1 METAPLTSIPSV
13 FSLTSVVKENIETI
27 RNRDKNR
34 CQQTLSDVQSLDTR
48 REETMATLSVRI
60 PLTPYRKSGKTVSR
74 VTLEVTGAGF
84 RASQTVE
91 NAGSLD
97 CASPSFDLPA
107 AGPYTIAARVF
118 EREDPIASGEG
129 AVDAADGM
137 NMVTFLLMTPRG
149 DFSPA
154 KASLAGR
161 LSAGT
166 GLRFDLPTE
175 AQWEYACRAGTTKAY
190 NDDTDCLVAE
200 KNDRLK
206 DRNLEP
212 IAWYGGNWNVE
223 GEDSERKRD
232 VGLKAPNAWGLYDML
247 GNLWE
252 YCLDWYDAYPEDAI
266 DPTGPVQGQ
275 KRVVRGGSWHAWA
288 GLCRSAMRQKSRGA
302 FRGQGVRI
310 ACSAEGAPPEAACL
324 IVDVSKGA
332 GEKMGV
338 EFAKTVPQD
347 LLTNDAYR
355 TVKIVLKRI
364 LAGSFIMGSPP
375 EETGR
380 NPDET
385 PHGVKLTRDF
395 FMGVFMIT
403 QKQWEL
409 LMGSNNS
416 VKRGE
421 KLPIENV
428 DWEDCRGGLWPPG

>member
-1 METAPLTSIPSV
+1 MV
-13 FSLTSVVKENIETI
+13 
-27 RNRDKNR
+27 
-34 CQQTLSDVQSLDTR
+34 
-48 REETMATLSVRI
+48 TLSVRI
-60 PLTPYRKSGKTVSR
+60 PLNPYRKSGRTVSR
-74 VTLEVTGAGF
+74 IALDVTGAGF
-84 RASQTVE
+84 RVSQTTEDV
-91 NAGSLD
+91 GSLD
-97 CASPSFDLPA
+97 FVDRSLELPT
-107 AGPYTIAARVF
+107 AGSYTIAARIF
-118 EREDPIASGEG
+118 EREDPIASGE
-129 AVDAADGM
+129 AVVAVADGM
-137 NMVTFLLMTPRG
+137 NVVTFLLITSRG

-190 NDDTDCLVAE
+190 NNDTDCLVAE

-206 DRNLEP
+206 DQNLEP
-212 IAWYGGNWNVE
+212 LAWYGGNWNVE
-223 GEDSERKRD
+223 GEDSERKRE

-252 YCLDWYDAYPEDAI
+252 YCLDWYDAYPADAV
-266 DPTGPVQGQ
+266 DPLGPAQGQ

-310 ACSAEGAPPEAACL
+310 ACSTEGSPPEAVCL
-324 IVDVSKGA
+324 IVDVSKTGA
-332 GEKMGV
+332 GKLEI
-338 EFAKTVPQD
+338 EFAKTVPPD

-355 TVKIVLKRI
+355 TTKIVLKRI
-364 LAGSFIMGSPP
+364 RAGSFIMGSPP

-380 NPDET
+380 NSDET
-385 PHGVKLTRDF
+385 QHSVTLTRDF

-421 KLPIENV
+421 KLPIENI
-428 DWEDCRGGLWPPG
+428 DWEDCRGGQWPPG